1 MSVQL
6 VIELSEDVLK
16 ALVAS
21 RNLTITVTQIPPVRG
36 NSGQAAGESP
46 SAMSPSAASSL
57 KDNVIPRE
65 GSLPAR
71 IIGWAEKRGREF
83 STTDLVKKFGVT
95 RAHGS
100 MLLAKLANGPY
111 PIVRR
116 HRGIYQHAG

>member
-21 RNLTITVTQIPPVRG
+21 RNLTITVTQPAPAGSGSRG
-36 NSGQAAGESP
+36 SEKQAGQANGG
-46 SAMSPSAASSL
+46 
-57 KDNVIPRE
+57 NVIPRE

-71 IIGWAEKRGREF
+71 IIGWAEQHGREF
-83 STTDLVKKFGVT
+83 STVDLVKKFGVT

-111 PIVRR
+111 PVARR
-116 HRGIYQHAG
+116 HRGVYQYAG

>member
-21 RNLTITVTQIPPVRG
+21 RNLTITVTQPAPG
-36 NSGQAAGESP
+36 GSGSGGSGSGGRETQAAQANGG
-46 SAMSPSAASSL
+46 
-57 KDNVIPRE
+57 NVIPRE

-71 IIGWAEKRGREF
+71 IIGWAEQHGREF
-83 STTDLVKKFGVT
+83 STIDLVKEFGVT

-111 PIVRR
+111 PVARR
-116 HRGIYQHAG
+116 HRGVYQYAG